1 MFLLPPSSRW
11 RRAQC
16 PSLPASHRRRPGG
29 HKARPQRGFNLEVFL
44 QFQWPPSRHTNI
56 CQHLC
61 LQVDKNLRE
70 SSDENLMEHSQK
82 QFGSESQPTNVLHHQ
97 VHTAEGLYSAWLL
110 MNERIRRSCLLLLFQ
125 VNSSPSTSHSGLRA
139 VRGVDSPPSSIH
151 PLPKQQNL
159 PQRPTSLHLLPKVK
173 ESGFTSSRLKLGK
186 FKSNHR
192 QVGLRCD
199 RVLQLIL
206 RQLRRDSTLC
216 FTS

>member
-1 MFLLPPSSRW
+1 MPSVPV
-11 RRAQC
+11 C
-16 PSLPASHRRRPGG
+16 LHLTEED
-29 HKARPQRGFNLEVFL
+29 LEATKLDPREVLTFL

-82 QFGSESQPTNVLHHQ
+82 QFGSESQPTDVLHHQ
-97 VHTAEGLYSAWLL
+97 VHTAEGLYSAWLP

-206 RQLRRDSTLC
+206 RQLRRDSTRC